1 MTGRGIWMEVVWSLA
16 MATSSQGNKQSVA
29 TKQRWVVLAQLGAGV
44 KLLNRKFSFGE
55 SMRRGQAQGKRG
67 HGTKEKRW
75 FRGSL
80 HWQPLLD
87 QAIGCDYSKGKRTNK
102 KNKRKAIK
110 ELILNK
116 KFQVLGQSG
125 HGLFKWLEVLQGIY
139 TYLHVHVLLTFK
151 MTSLQKGS
159 MHVSVR

>member
-1 MTGRGIWMEVVWSLA
+1 
-16 MATSSQGNKQSVA
+16 MATGSQGNKQSVA

-44 KLLNRKFSFGE
+44 KLLSRKFSFGE

-125 HGLFKWLEVLQGIY
+125 HWFSSGLKYCRVSIRTCMY
-139 TYLHVHVLLTFK
+139 TCCLLSK
-151 MTSLQKGS
+151 
-159 MHVSVR
+159 

>member
-1 MTGRGIWMEVVWSLA
+1 
-16 MATSSQGNKQSVA
+16 
-29 TKQRWVVLAQLGAGV
+29 
-44 KLLNRKFSFGE
+44 
-55 SMRRGQAQGKRG
+55 MRRGQAQGKRG

-87 QAIGCDYSKGKRTNK
+87 QAIGCDYLKGKRTNK
-102 KNKRKAIK
+102 KKKRKAVK

-125 HGLFKWLEVLQGIY
+125 HWFSSDLKYCRVSIHTCMY
-139 TYLHVHVLLTFK
+139 TCCLLSK
-151 MTSLQKGS
+151 
-159 MHVSVR
+159 